1 MFYFYQDGG
10 IMLILCYQILHK
22 CGPTYA
28 FDLIQEWAQVSS
40 QKCCKYAEY
49 FESHVYQPR
58 A

>member
-1 MFYFYQDGG
+1 
-10 IMLILCYQILHK
+10 MLILCYQILHK